1 MPHGGVNVVPPTK
14 QAIIAS
20 WPIEQPGGALPE
32 YKQGDPTM
40 RPIQGFG
47 STRPQGTQAPNQQN
61 LGTKPPGKGY
71 TSFVGVTTSGLAA
84 PVW

>member
-14 QAIIAS
+14 QAEIAA
-20 WPIEQPGGALPE
+20 WPIPQPGGALPE
-32 YKQGDPTM
+32 YKQGQPTN

-47 STRPQGTQAPNQQN
+47 STRPQGTQATSQVH
-61 LGTKPPGKGY
+61 LGIKPPGTGY